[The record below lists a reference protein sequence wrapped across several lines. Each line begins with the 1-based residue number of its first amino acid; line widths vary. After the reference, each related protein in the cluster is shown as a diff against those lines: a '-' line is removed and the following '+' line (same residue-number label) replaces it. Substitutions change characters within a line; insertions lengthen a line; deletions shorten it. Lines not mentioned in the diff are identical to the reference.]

1 MKYYEQLLEKGC
13 FTWDD
18 VSKMVGNRN
27 SASNLIQNYLKKGYI
42 QSVKRNLYVAINLAD
57 SEPVVNRYVIASN
70 LTESA
75 YISHHTA
82 LEYYGC
88 TNQVFYDVY
97 VSSDTKFNTFEFN
110 GLTYRYQMSN
120 INEGVVKKPNGT
132 RVTDLE
138 RTIIDSIND
147 FEKIGGLEELL
158 RSLEMMPY
166 ADETKLLR
174 YLKSYGKQILF
185 QKTGYILE
193 NFKDSL
199 KITDIFFKACEVEIS
214 KSVRY
219 LYHGLEKEKS
229 TYNKKWRLFVPER
242 LLNLTSK
249 GGNEF
254 VRL

>member
-1 MKYYEQLLEKGC
+1 MKYYEQLLNKGC

-18 VSKMVGNRN
+18 VSGMVGNRN
-27 SASNLIQNYLKKGYI
+27 SASNLIQNYQKKGYI
-42 QSVKRNLYVAINLAD
+42 QNVKKNLYVAINFAD
-57 SEPVVNRYVIASN
+57 GEPVVNRYVIASN

-82 LEYYGC
+82 LEFYGC

-97 VSSDTKFNTFEFN
+97 VSSATKFASFEYN
-110 GLTYRYQMSN
+110 GLSYRYLMSR
-120 INEGVVKKPNGT
+120 ISDGVVKKRDGT

-158 RSLEMMPY
+158 RSLEMVPY
-166 ADETKLLR
+166 TDESKLQR
-174 YLKSYGKQILF
+174 YLKSYNKQILY

-193 NFKDSL
+193 HFKDSL
-199 KITDIFFKACEVEIS
+199 KITDTFFTACNSEIS

-219 LYHGLEKEKS
+219 LYNGLKKEKS
-229 TYNKKWRLFVPER
+229 VYNKKWRLFVPEE
-242 LLNLTSK
+242 LLSLVSE
-249 GGNEF
+249 GGDDI
-254 VRL
+254 V

>member
-18 VSKMVGNRN
+18 VTEMVGNRN
-27 SASNLIQNYLKKGYI
+27 SASSLIQNYLKKGYI

-57 SEPVVNRYVIASN
+57 GESVVNQYVIASN

-97 VSSDTKFNTFEFN
+97 VSSKTKFNTFEFN
-110 GLTYRYQMSN
+110 GLTYRYQMSR
-120 INEGVVKKPNGT
+120 INDGIIKKLDGT

-158 RSLEMMPY
+158 RSLEMIPY
-166 ADETKLLR
+166 ADETKLLC
-174 YLKSYGKQILF
+174 YLRSYRKQILF

-193 NFKDSL
+193 HFKDSL
-199 KITDIFFKACEVEIS
+199 KITDTFFQNCEAEIS

-219 LYHGLEKEKS
+219 LYRDLGKEKS
-229 TYNKKWRLFVPER
+229 IYNKRWRLFVPEK
-242 LLNLTSK
+242 LLAITTEGS
-249 GGNEF
+249 NEF
-254 VRL
+254 V

>member
-1 MKYYEQLLEKGC
+1 MKYYEQLLKKGC
-13 FTWDD
+13 FTLND
-18 VSKMVGNRN
+18 VYEMVGNRN
-27 SASNLIQNYLKKGYI
+27 SANTLIQNYLKKGYI

-57 SEPVVNRYVIASN
+57 GEPVINRYVIASN

-110 GLTYRYQMSN
+110 GLTYRYQMSR
-120 INEGVVKKPNGT
+120 INGGIVKKPDDA

-138 RTIIDSIND
+138 RTVIDSIND

-158 RSLEMMPY
+158 RSLEMIPY
-166 ADETKLLR
+166 TDERKLLG
-174 YLKSYGKQILF
+174 YLKSYDKQVLF

-193 NFKDSL
+193 HFKDSL
-199 KITDIFFKACEVEIS
+199 KITDEFFKACETEIS

-219 LYHGLEKEKS
+219 LYRGLEKGKS
-229 TYNKKWRLFVPER
+229 IYNKKWRLFVPEQ
-242 LLNLTSK
+242 LLALISE
-249 GGNEF
+249 GGNVF
-254 VRL
+254 V

>member
-1 MKYYEQLLEKGC
+1 MKYYEQLLDKGC
-13 FTWDD
+13 FTLND
-18 VSKMVGNRN
+18 VCEMVGNRN
-27 SASNLIQNYLKKGYI
+27 SATALIQSYLKKGYLK
-42 QSVKRNLYVAINLAD
+42 SVKRNLYVAVNLAD
-57 SEPVVNRYVIASN
+57 GEPVANRYVIASN

-97 VSSDTKFNTFEFN
+97 VSSNTKFNAFEFN
-110 GLTYRYQMSN
+110 GLTYCYQMSR
-120 INEGVVKKPNGT
+120 INDGVVKKPDGT

-138 RTIIDSIND
+138 RTVIDSIND

-166 ADETKLLR
+166 TDEKKLLG
-174 YLKSYGKQILF
+174 YLKSYDKQVLF

-193 NFKDSL
+193 HFKDSL
-199 KITDIFFKACEVEIS
+199 KITDEFFKACEDEIF

-219 LYHGLEKEKS
+219 LYHGLENVKPI
-229 TYNKKWRLFVPER
+229 YNKRWRLFVPEQ
-242 LLNLTSK
+242 LLALISK
-249 GGNEF
+249 GGNIF
-254 VRL
+254 

>member
-13 FTWDD
+13 FTWNN
-18 VSKMVGNRN
+18 VCKMVGNKN
-27 SASNLIQNYLKKGYI
+27 SANALIQNYLKKGYI
-42 QSVKRNLYVAINLAD
+42 RNVKKNLYVAINLAD

-70 LTESA
+70 VTESA

-88 TNQVFYDVY
+88 TNQVFYDMY
-97 VSSDTKFNTFEFN
+97 VSSDTRFNTFEFN
-110 GLTYRYQMSN
+110 GLTYHYQMSR
-120 INEGVVKKPNGT
+120 ISEGILKKLDGT
-132 RVTDLE
+132 HVADLE

-158 RSLEMMPY
+158 RSLEMIPY
-166 ADETKLLR
+166 ADETKLLY
-174 YLKSYGKQILF
+174 YLKSYNKQILF

-193 NFKDSL
+193 HFNDSL
-199 KITDIFFKACEVEIS
+199 KITNTFFKVCEGKIL

-219 LYHGLEKEKS
+219 LYRGLEKEKS
-229 TYNKKWRLFVPER
+229 IYNKKWRLFVPNQ
-242 LLNLTSK
+242 LLYLTSE

-254 VRL
+254 V

>member
-13 FTWDD
+13 FTWHD
-18 VSKMVGNRN
+18 VCELVGNRY
-27 SASNLIQNYLKKGYI
+27 SASNLIQDYLIKGYI
-42 QSVKRNLYVAINLAD
+42 QRVKRNLYVAINLAD
-57 SEPVVNRYVIASN
+57 GEPAVNRYIIASH

-97 VSSDTKFNTFEFN
+97 VSSDTKFTTFELN
-110 GLTYRYQMSN
+110 GLTYRYQMSR
-120 INEGVVKKPNGT
+120 IRDGIVTKPDST

-138 RTIIDSIND
+138 RTVIDSIND

-158 RSLEMMPY
+158 RSLEVIPY
-166 ADETKLLR
+166 VDERKLLQ
-174 YLKSYGKQILF
+174 YLNSYNKQFLF

-193 NFKDSL
+193 HFKDSL
-199 KITDIFFKACEVEIS
+199 KITHAFFEACEAQIS

-219 LYHGLEKEKS
+219 LYHSIRNENPI
-229 TYNKKWRLFVPER
+229 YNNKWRLFVPEQ
-242 LLNLTSK
+242 LLALTSE
-249 GGNEF
+249 GSNAF
-254 VRL
+254 A